1 MKNITIVQHADT
13 VTYTFQTWMILKFPC
28 RNVCVMVKIMKKNSS
43 SRKEMKEM
51 PVPRDTTMLKPD
63 SRKMLIAMAAAE
75 MEPKDVS
82 AESGV
87 PVNIIYTMRRGFYT
101 KPKYI
106 GAVAKAL
113 QVKVIDLI
121 EDKEVEVKACE
132 D

>member
-1 MKNITIVQHADT
+1 MSIAKNT
-13 VTYTFQTWMILKFPC
+13 V
-28 RNVCVMVKIMKKNSS
+28 
-43 SRKEMKEM
+43 
-51 PVPRDTTMLKPD
+51 MLKPD
-63 SRKMLIAMAAAE
+63 SRKVLIAMAAAE

-121 EDKEVEVKACE
+121 EDKEAEVKICE